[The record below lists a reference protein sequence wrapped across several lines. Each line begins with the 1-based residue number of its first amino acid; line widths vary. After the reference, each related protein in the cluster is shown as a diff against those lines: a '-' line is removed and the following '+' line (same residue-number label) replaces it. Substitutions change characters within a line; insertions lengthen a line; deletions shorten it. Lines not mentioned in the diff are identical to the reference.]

1 MSNPTLSVIICT
13 WNRAELLGQT
23 LATLAAQSGVDPE
36 SIEVLV
42 VDNNSSDDTP
52 TVVRNA
58 AAGWPL
64 GRLRYVAEPRQGKQF
79 ALNRGIETAVA
90 DLLVFTDDDV
100 IAPRDWLAQILA
112 AFRDPTVELLGGKTL
127 VAWPDGKPPAW
138 YHRRMLAVVAG
149 VDIGDERLRPPPADY
164 APSGSN
170 VAVRRRVFER
180 IGGYSETHFRHMD
193 YEFGQRALARGVIV
207 EYNPLVVVST
217 EAPRHTINKRYFR
230 RWYFKLG
237 IARAMKATPPQVPY
251 LLGVPRWMWGQ
262 VLANGGRWLSTAL
275 RQSRNAAFVYE
286 LAVIDFAGQLSAVW
300 HRRLR
305 PGHHDRW
312 VARWSQKPGGTFS

>member
-1 MSNPTLSVIICT
+1 VSDPTLSVIICT
-13 WNRAELLGQT
+13 WNRADLLRQT
-23 LATLAAQSGVDPE
+23 LAILATQTGVDPG

-42 VDNNSSDDTP
+42 VDNNSSDGTAQ
-52 TVVRNA
+52 VVHDA
-58 AAGWPL
+58 AANWRL
-64 GRLRYVAEPRQGKQF
+64 GRLRYVSEPRQGKQF
-79 ALNRGIETAVA
+79 ALNRGIEAAVA

-100 IAPRDWLAQILA
+100 IAPPDWLAQILL
-112 AFRDPTVELLGGKTL
+112 AFRDPAVELLGGKTL
-127 VAWPDGKPPAW
+127 VVWPDSRPPAW
-138 YHRRMLAVVAG
+138 YHPQMLAVVAG
-149 VDIGDERLRPPPADY
+149 VDIGDRRLRPPPADY

-170 VAVRRRVFER
+170 VAARRRVFER
-180 IGGYSETHFRHMD
+180 IGRYSETHFRHMD
-193 YEFGQRALARGVIV
+193 YEFGQRALGQGVVV

-237 IARAMKATPPQVPY
+237 IARAMRGGPAEVPY

-262 VLANGGRWLSTAL
+262 LVANGGRWLLTAL
-275 RQSRNAAFVYE
+275 RRSRDAAFVHE
-286 LAVIDFAGQLSAVW
+286 LAIIDFAGQLAAVW

-305 PGHHDRW
+305 PRQHDRW